1 MKYLIVGM
9 LVFALIVA
17 GCAGQ
22 QAPAQQQNAG
32 GEVQQNTPPA
42 GNEQQSPPPP
52 PAPAANNS
60 TQLPQPANNSTQ
72 PPPPAPA
79 AEPEVKE
86 FTIVA
91 TLWKFTPSTIEVNKG
106 DRVRIVLKSEEG
118 NHGISIPDFGVDVQA
133 SLGQTRTAE
142 FTADKAGTFQFRC
155 NLFCGSGHSEMT
167 GTLVVKE

>member
-91 TLWKFTPSTIEVNKG
+91 TLWKFTPSASIVCSNYTCVSCSIVLSLKVPRELFSCITVCPRSLVTILC
-106 DRVRIVLKSEEG
+106 RIVYI
-118 NHGISIPDFGVDVQA
+118 GICRS
-133 SLGQTRTAE
+133 
-142 FTADKAGTFQFRC
+142 
-155 NLFCGSGHSEMT
+155 H
-167 GTLVVKE
+167 TL